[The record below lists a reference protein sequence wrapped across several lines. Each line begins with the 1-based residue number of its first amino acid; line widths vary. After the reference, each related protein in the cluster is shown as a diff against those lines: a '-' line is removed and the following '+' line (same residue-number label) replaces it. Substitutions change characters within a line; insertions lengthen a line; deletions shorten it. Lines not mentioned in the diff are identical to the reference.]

1 MNKNNMKYIIPESKM
16 ESILHKLLNME
27 FEGFDDVYYS
37 WANYNC
43 GMGECC
49 DPYAIGFVLP
59 KNNYDD
65 YLFKL
70 VDGTNYSPDPER
82 DYPTE
87 FREDLPEPC
96 YESPDVRNPN
106 FDTYIG
112 YSELMENIESY
123 LGHSDNWKEYL
134 LNLLN
139 RTYLSQA
146 TNIIFI

>member
-1 MNKNNMKYIIPESKM
+1 MKYIIPESKM

-70 VDGTNYSPDPER
+70 VDGVNYSPDPER
-82 DYPTE
+82 DYPIE
-87 FREDLPEPC
+87 FKEDLPEPC
-96 YESPDVRNPN
+96 YESPDVRDPN
-106 FDTYIG
+106 FDTYIW

-123 LGHSDNWKEYL
+123 LGNTDNWEKSL

-139 RTYLSQA
+139 KTYYTQA